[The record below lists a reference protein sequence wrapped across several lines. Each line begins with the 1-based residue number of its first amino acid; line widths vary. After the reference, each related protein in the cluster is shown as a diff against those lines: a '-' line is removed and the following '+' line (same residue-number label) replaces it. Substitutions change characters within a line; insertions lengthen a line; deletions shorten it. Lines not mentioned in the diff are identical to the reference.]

1 MLKTIEKEV
10 DLSID
15 TLMTEACRSAN
26 LSEWGDDAFREP
38 LSRLIDCFLDQY
50 GAANDWMKKV
60 SFRNAIRAIL
70 TNRLYIQHNFESF
83 PRILAV
89 PINTPLFI
97 VGLSQTGS
105 TLLHRL
111 LAQDESCRVL
121 KYWEMHYPF
130 VGPSLGLNH
139 EALSIR
145 LAELKIK
152 EIYSRFPDLHHIHQ
166 TKAADPEECE
176 QLMRHSFC
184 SVTFASEW
192 CLPGYARWL
201 IQEDMTAC
209 YRYFRKLLQLLLW
222 YQPANFPVL
231 KCSFHLLNL
240 KTVLEL
246 FPDANILWLHRS
258 PLEAIP
264 ASLSLLSVLLGDE
277 RRSKQFVEFILD
289 YSVRLIERGM
299 EVEQRSHQRR
309 FLNMNYREPVRDP
322 LAAILKIYDHFQ
334 YTIDSNMET
343 NIRNW
348 LEKNP
353 RLKHGV
359 PHYRLED
366 FGLRE
371 ADVRERFVSY
381 FDQYGHLL

>member
-1 MLKTIEKEV
+1 MLKTIKKEV

-15 TLMTEACRSAN
+15 TLMAEACRSAN
-26 LSEWGDDAFREP
+26 LSGWGDDDFREP
-38 LSRLIDCFLDQY
+38 LSRLIECFLDQC
-50 GAANDWMKKV
+50 GATNNRMKKI

-83 PRILAV
+83 PQILAV
-89 PINTPLFI
+89 PIKNPLFI
-97 VGLSQTGS
+97 VGLTRTGS

-111 LAQDESCRVL
+111 LAQDNSCRVI

-130 VGPSLGLNH
+130 FGPNLGLNH
-139 EALSIR
+139 EALSIK

-152 EIYSRFPDLHHIHQ
+152 EIYSRFPDLLHIHE

-176 QLMRHSFC
+176 LLMRHSFC
-184 SVTFASEW
+184 SITFDSEW
-192 CLPGYARWL
+192 RLPGYARWL

-209 YRYFRKLLQLLLW
+209 YHYFRKLLQLLLW
-222 YQPANFPVL
+222 YKPANFPVL

-240 KTVLEL
+240 QTVLEL

-264 ASLSLLSVLLGDE
+264 ASLNLLSALLGDE

-289 YSVRLIERGM
+289 YSARSIERGM
-299 EVEQRSHQRR
+299 EAEKRSNQRR

-322 LAAILKIYDHFQ
+322 VAAILKIYNHFQ

-353 RLKHGV
+353 RHDHGV

-371 ADVRERFVSY
+371 ADIRERFISY